1 MSILVPRCQAV
12 KKNGYELCSREA
24 MSGSMYCRQHT
35 NSYLKSMNM
44 LPIKKKSNKKSKSKK
59 FKMNPFM
66 QGQMNPFMQGMQGQM
81 NPFMQGMQGQM
92 NPFMQ
97 GQMNPF
103 MQGQMN
109 PFMQG
114 MQGQMNPFMQ
124 GMQGQMNPFMQG
136 MQGQMNPFMQ
146 GMQGLQGQMN
156 PFMQGMQGQMNPRL
170 IMNPNNPFDPLVCMN
185 KSDYSKIHTRPLPQT
200 NKDYASYCSGYD
212 SNNYSDIEKNKIK
225 RITSEFIFSKNNTV
239 SIDDLIS
246 KNSIDELCA
255 LANVLA
261 NA

>member
-66 QGQMNPFMQGMQGQM
+66 QG
-81 NPFMQGMQGQM
+81 
-92 NPFMQ
+92 
-97 GQMNPF
+97 

-146 GMQGLQGQMN
+146 GMQG
-156 PFMQGMQGQMNPRL
+156 QMNPRL

-185 KSDYSKIHTRPLPQT
+185 KSDYSKIHTQPLPQT

>member
-66 QGQMNPFMQGMQGQM
+66 QG
-81 NPFMQGMQGQM
+81 
-92 NPFMQ
+92 
-97 GQMNPF
+97 

-124 GMQGQMNPFMQG
+124 GMQGQMNPRLIMNPNNPFMQG
-136 MQGQMNPFMQ
+136 MQGQMNPRLIMNPN
-146 GMQGLQGQMN
+146 N

-185 KSDYSKIHTRPLPQT
+185 KSDYSKIHTQPLPQT